1 MAGRIKDPSWDKVTS
16 IIDGKVSCK
25 SCGIEISGRI
35 ARIKTHLSKCEKNKE
50 KDNAKGIF
58 LIKYL

>member
-35 ARIKTHLSKCEKNKE
+35 ARIKTHLSKCEKIK
-50 KDNAKGIF
+50 KRTMQKIF